1 MRLHIQTSE
10 SCNREQLR
18 TLLID
23 SADELAGEQNNLLEA
38 KLPWDGH
45 PILLADSLG
54 HPVLVSF
61 ELENSQAALVNGLVA
76 TEQLTAALPWIN
88 QVYASLG
95 QKQQPPR
102 LVLVSPEPPPGSTAI
117 LATCPNLSIFSYR
130 ILSINGN
137 TGLWLERIGGLPTP
151 VATLPGQDRIHATPV
166 QAVVQTDAIN
176 SDTEL
181 PSLSDEESTY
191 FQQL

>member
-1 MRLHIQTSE
+1 MKLHIQTTE
-10 SCNREQLR
+10 SCDREQLR
-18 TLLID
+18 TLLLD
-23 SADELAGEQNNLLEA
+23 SADELAGEQSSLLEA

-76 TEQLTAALPWIN
+76 IEQLTAALPWIN
-88 QVYASLG
+88 QVYSPLG

-102 LVLVSPEPPPGSTAI
+102 LALVSPEPPPGSTAI
-117 LATCPNLSIFSYR
+117 LATCPNLSLFSYR
-130 ILSINGN
+130 ILSINGD
-137 TGLWLERIGGLPTP
+137 TGLWLERISGLSTP
-151 VATLPGQDRIHATPV
+151 VATRPGHDRSHATPV
-166 QAVVQTDAIN
+166 QAVVQTATVN
-176 SDTEL
+176 GNTEP
-181 PSLSDEESTY
+181 PSLSNEESNY

>member
-1 MRLHIQTSE
+1 MKLHIRTGQP
-10 SCNREQLR
+10 CDREQLR

-23 SADELAGEQNNLLEA
+23 AADELAGEHSCLLEA

-45 PILLADSLG
+45 PVLLADSQG

-61 ELENSQAALVNGLVA
+61 EPDNSQAALVNGLVA

-88 QVYASLG
+88 QVYEPLG
-95 QKQQPPR
+95 NRQQTPK
-102 LVLVSPEPPPGSTAI
+102 LVIVSPELPPGSKAV
-117 LATCPNLSIFSYR
+117 LSGCQNLCLFSYR
-130 ILSINGN
+130 VLEINGE
-137 TGLWLERIGGLPTP
+137 TGLWLEATGHQQTPDDAQQQQSKPHAAPDQSVTETTGINKPT
-151 VATLPGQDRIHATPV
+151 L
-166 QAVVQTDAIN
+166 
-176 SDTEL
+176 L